1 MVFLNCKDKVH
12 KQKPGS
18 LEDWQCQYDTLVDSF
33 TVDPDCMRPDCG
45 TPHWMS
51 SLRQMAS
58 LANLLGCSD
67 VQLSQGGLQVRVHLK
82 VQQGLSGKYSVYV
95 LWGSVIIFKFTWE
108 MAFSTSS
115 GSSLLALM
123 IFPLVRAMTIFSEI
137 YKYKI
142 IWSNISWQF
151 HSAL

>member
-1 MVFLNCKDKVH
+1 MAFLKL
-12 KQKPGS
+12 QKS
-18 LEDWQCQYDTLVDSF
+18 NAIVWFDTHLSI
-33 TVDPDCMRPDCG
+33 
-45 TPHWMS
+45 
-51 SLRQMAS
+51 AS
-58 LANLLGCSD
+58 LWIPTACGQIAERRIEWAAWCSKGVARLVINLLGRGD

-82 VQQGLSGKYSVYV
+82 VQQGLQENIWKYI
-95 LWGSVIIFKFTWE
+95 LWQRGLITWE

-123 IFPLVRAMTIFSEI
+123 IFPLVRAMSTIFSEI